1 MFNPLGIALKDFFME
16 FIMIKKII
24 PKQFTRHFADK
35 DCEISYQW
43 ICTDNQTKPTLV
55 ILHALTG
62 NSSVTGENGWWK
74 ELVGASKVIDS
85 AKYNILSI
93 DTLGN
98 GYITNTHENIHSIE
112 KITVNDIAKINL
124 WLLNDLELKKDI
136 SIIGGSLG
144 GGIAWEM
151 WKENPELF
159 DKLISIGAN
168 PFEDHWIKAI
178 TFLQNDLLQND
189 NGYEKARMWSM
200 LFYRNALGIDDKFKS
215 SNQTIENWLV
225 YHGDSL
231 KKRFPEKSYQI
242 MNHLLGSIGK
252 GSNKNQYLKAS
263 QKSDTKIV
271 IVSISSDWLFHPQ
284 HQTEWANELKQ
295 TYKNVTHHSLESTH
309 GHDAFLIEF
318 TKLEEILAP
327 YL

>member
-1 MFNPLGIALKDFFME
+1 ME

>member
-1 MFNPLGIALKDFFME
+1 ME
-16 FIMIKKII
+16 FIMNKKII
-24 PKQFTRHFADK
+24 PKQFTNHFAEV

-43 ICTDNQTKPTLV
+43 TCTDNQPKPTLV

-62 NSSVTGENGWWK
+62 NSTVTGENGWWK
-74 ELVGASKVIDS
+74 ELVGTSKVIDT

-98 GYITNTHENIHSIE
+98 GYTTNTHKNIHSIE
-112 KITVNDIAKINL
+112 KISVNDIAKINL
-124 WLLNDLELKKDI
+124 WLLKVLQLKSNI

-144 GGIAWEM
+144 GAIAWEM

-189 NGYEKARMWSM
+189 NGYEQARMWSM
-200 LFYRNALGIDDKFKS
+200 LFYRNASGINDKFKN
-215 SNQTIENWLV
+215 SNQTIEDWLI

-231 KKRFPEKSYQI
+231 KKRFSKKSYQI

-252 GSNKNQYLKAS
+252 GSNKDQYLKAA
-263 QKSDTKIV
+263 QKSNTQIV
-271 IVSISSDWLFHPQ
+271 VISISSDWLFHPQ
-284 HQTEWANELKQ
+284 HQIEWATELKQ
-295 TYKNVTHHSLESTH
+295 TYKNATHHSLESTH

-318 TKLEEILAP
+318 EKLEKIVTP